1 MNAFK
6 DNGMRGLFSPAI
18 KLMNKLG
25 YTKKFMVLGFIYLVA
40 ITVMFSSLYR
50 NFSHVI
56 DTTQRELQGITLI
69 KPLTQT
75 MQHIQQHHSVAMLV
89 HDDFMR
95 NEQAKTEEKLI
106 KKITLIEERLPNDT
120 LLNRE
125 ESQLNKEWRG
135 IKSNWHSLRI
145 KSEKWSNEQNFAGYI
160 ELTDQL
166 QQFKE
171 TLADYYGLNFDADED
186 VHYLTDIVINT
197 LPDLLEK
204 IEELNAI
211 CEATLVKKELPE
223 SKKEQIL
230 VLLAELNQSLKDVDS
245 NLVKIG
251 HANTTFQ
258 PLLNSVAKEILK
270 SVVQITNAVNS
281 DILSA
286 RFTRTSQDFFR
297 LSHQNIEKIYTQNY
311 ETLLPTLESLL
322 VQRMKIEKK
331 SLAMSLAS
339 AVFLF
344 LIAQYFFI
352 GIYYAMMGNIESLA
366 HSAQKFADGN
376 LSSRITLDTQDE
388 LAIVAHNF
396 NVMASSFEKLLAI
409 HDENEAQ
416 LNASQAQL
424 RALVQAIPDLIW
436 LKDKEGIYLS
446 CNTMFERY
454 LGVKEAD
461 LIGKTDYDFVNSDVA
476 AKFRE
481 SDKQIMETGIA
492 CVIEENI
499 VFAEDGR
506 GACIEAIKTP
516 LRDNEGN
523 IIGVLGIGRNIT
535 TRKKAEDSL
544 RKFSLAVE
552 QSPCNIVITDLT
564 ARIEYANKGFELTT
578 GYSLEEI
585 LGKTPKILNSG
596 KTPRSTFNELWTALR
611 NGERWRG
618 ELINRRKDG
627 SEYIELAF
635 ITPVRQT
642 NGEITHYLAI
652 KEDITERKKLE
663 TEQRIASIAFE
674 SQEGII
680 ITDANNVIIRV
691 NKAFTTITGYSAED
705 VIGQT
710 PSILKSGREDEK
722 FYKEMWQKI
731 LATGTWQG
739 EIWNR
744 NKNEGVYPQW
754 LTISAV
760 KDEHNQ
766 TTHYVATLVDISEY
780 KVAEEKI
787 KHLAFYDPLTGLAN
801 RRKLIDSLNH
811 SIAMCDRENLQ
822 LAVLMMDLDRF
833 KAVNDTLGHL
843 AGDELLKQ
851 VALRIFNRLRNTDL
865 VARLGGDEFV
875 VLLEDISNED
885 DAARV
890 ATDIVSDLSQPFVL
904 SQSDDVRIGSS
915 IGIALYPQHGTTPD
929 ILMDNADIALYQAK
943 DNGRGCFAYFSE
955 SLTIAAR
962 ERLDLEARLRRG
974 IEQGELRVY
983 YQAQV
988 DILSNTII
996 GAEALVRWEEPNN
1009 GLVMPYKFI
1018 PIAEETGLI
1027 LQIGEWVLRDVCQQ
1041 GKAWLDAGYSPIRLA
1056 VNVSPAQFKRGD
1068 MVGLVTTVLAETNYP
1083 AEWLELELT
1092 ESGLMEH
1099 QEAVVSILNQLRDLG
1114 LHLAIDDFGTG
1125 YSSLAYL
1132 KRFPLDVLKIDKSFI
1147 DDIPHQADDMAIAS
1161 AIISMGQTLGFKVL
1175 AEGVET
1181 PAQLN
1186 FLQLKG
1192 CDIYQGYIKSK
1203 PIPADEFVKLLHKL

>member
-1 MNAFK
+1 
-6 DNGMRGLFSPAI
+6 MRELFLPAI

-25 YTKKFMVLGFIYLVA
+25 YTKKFMVLGLIYLVA
-40 ITVMFSSLYR
+40 MIVMFSSLYR
-50 NFSHVI
+50 NFSNII
-56 DTTQRELQGITLI
+56 DTTQRELQGIALT
-69 KPLTQT
+69 KPFTQT
-75 MQHIQQHHSVAMLV
+75 IQQVQQYHSVILLP

-95 NEQAKTEEKLI
+95 FEQAKIENTLI
-106 KKITLIEERLPNDT
+106 KKITRLEEQLPNDT

-125 ESQLNKEWRG
+125 ESRLNKEWRG
-135 IKSNWHSLRI
+135 IKSSWHSLRI
-145 KSEKWSNEQNFAGYI
+145 KSENWSPAQNFAGYVQ
-160 ELTDQL
+160 LGDQF

-171 TLADYYGLNFDADED
+171 TISDDYDLTFDADVD
-186 VHYLTDIVINT
+186 AHYLIEIIIKQ
-197 LPDLLEK
+197 LPDVLEK
-204 IEELNAI
+204 LQQLHALNTTVLIE
-211 CEATLVKKELPE
+211 KELPE
-223 SKKEQIL
+223 QQKNQIL
-230 VLLAELNQSLKDVDS
+230 VLMAELNQSLRVLDASLEKVGKANS
-245 NLVKIG
+245 NL
-251 HANTTFQ
+251 Q
-258 PLLNSVAKEILK
+258 LMMNSSAKEILK
-270 SVVQITNAVNS
+270 TVLQITNAVNS
-281 DILSA
+281 DILTKQFK
-286 RFTRTSQDFFR
+286 RPPQDFFI
-297 LSHQNIEKIYTQNY
+297 LHNQSINKIYAQHD
-311 ETLLPTLESLL
+311 ETLLPALESLL
-322 VQRMKIEKK
+322 LQRIKEQQK
-331 SLAMSLAS
+331 SLFLSLS
-339 AVFLF
+339 STMVLF
-344 LIAQYFFI
+344 FIAQYFFI
-352 GIYYAMMGNIESLA
+352 GIYYAMMGNIQSLA
-366 HSAQKFADGN
+366 QSAQKFADGN
-376 LSSRITLDTQDE
+376 LSSRITLDTHDE
-388 LAIVAHNF
+388 LALVAHNF
-396 NVMASSFEKLLAI
+396 NVMASSFQSLLSV
-409 HDENEAQ
+409 HDANEAR

-424 RALVQAIPDLIW
+424 RGLIQAIPDLIW
-436 LKDKEGIYLS
+436 LKDKNGVYLS
-446 CNTMFERY
+446 CNAMFERY
-454 LGVKEAD
+454 MGMKEID
-461 LIGKTDYDFVNSDVA
+461 IVGKTDYDFMDEKTA
-476 AKFRE
+476 DLFTIY
-481 SDKQIMETGIA
+481 DKKIMQNNQPYVTEEKIIFKDDGSEA
-492 CVIEENI
+492 CVET
-499 VFAEDGR
+499 
-506 GACIEAIKTP
+506 IKTP
-516 LRDNEGN
+516 LRDNDKN
-523 IIGVLGIGRNIT
+523 IIGVLGIARNIT
-535 TRKKAEDSL
+535 KRKKTEESL

-552 QSPCNIVITDLT
+552 QSPCNIVITDLN
-564 ARIEYANKGFELTT
+564 AQIEYANKGFELTT
-578 GYSLEEI
+578 GYKLEEV
-585 LGKTPKILNSG
+585 LGKTPKVLNSG
-596 KTPRSTFNELWTALR
+596 KTSKATFAHLWKTIR
-611 NGERWRG
+611 NGEMWKG

-627 SEYIELAF
+627 SEYIELAL
-635 ITPVRQT
+635 ITPVRQK

-680 ITDANNVIIRV
+680 ITDAHNVIIRV
-691 NKAFTTITGYSAED
+691 NKAFTAITGYSSED
-705 VIGQT
+705 VVGKN
-710 PSILKSGREDEK
+710 PNLLKSGREDDK

-731 LATGTWQG
+731 LITGTWQG

-766 TTHYVATLVDISEY
+766 TTHYVATLVDITEY
-780 KVAEEKI
+780 KIAEEKI

-801 RRKLIDSLNH
+801 RRKLVDSLNH

-851 VALRIFNRLRNTDL
+851 VAQRIFNRLRNTDL

-875 VLLEDISNED
+875 VLLEDINNED

-890 ATDIVSDLSQPFVL
+890 ATEIVNDLSQPFAL
-904 SQSDDVRIGSS
+904 PQSDDVRIGSS

-929 ILMDNADIALYQAK
+929 ALMDNADIALYQAK

-955 SLTIAAR
+955 SLTLAAR

-988 DILSNTII
+988 DILSGKII
-996 GAEALVRWEEPNN
+996 GAEALVRWQEPNN
-1009 GLVMPYKFI
+1009 GLVPPYKFI

-1027 LQIGEWVLRDVCQQ
+1027 LNIGEWVLRDVCRQ
-1041 GKAWLDAGYSPIRLA
+1041 GKAWLDAGYAPIRLA

-1068 MVGLVTTVLAETNYP
+1068 MVGLVTTVLAQTHYP

-1099 QEAVVSILNQLRDLG
+1099 QEAVVGILNQLRDLG
-1114 LHLAIDDFGTG
+1114 IHLAIDDFGTG

-1181 PAQLN
+1181 IEQLD

-1192 CDIYQGYIKSK
+1192 CDIYQGYIKSQ
-1203 PIPADEFVKLLHKL
+1203 PIPAEEFVKLLHKR